1 MVNLFFKRKYQA
13 LLDSVSRLVRW
24 SALLNDHVTLFC
36 CFFSAWQLRYR
47 KHETFHLR
55 QKRKKEKTVS
65 WKKITYESHFWSA
78 MDEKD
83 FVDKRRIYFRY
94 IYPWTTS
101 ESFLKMWFKHKAGSC
116 FRSDLWWDCLLRV
129 WLHHFIEHLW
139 PVSQELKK
147 DVRLAVHTF
156 SSKALNTRGL
166 LTSLHSGCTSVPSIR
181 TTFRG
186 KLFLWQLTLCA
197 IIVYHPLQVL
207 SVTTRKN
214 TLIAEHWMITGQ
226 WRCWVRSNRQLA
238 S

>member
-1 MVNLFFKRKYQA
+1 MKCIAERSCHSVLLLFQCLA
-13 LLDSVSRLVRW
+13 
-24 SALLNDHVTLFC
+24 ATLQEARDL
-36 CFFSAWQLRYR
+36 SPEA
-47 KHETFHLR
+47 
-55 QKRKKEKTVS
+55 KKEKRENCVLKENNVWIS
-65 WKKITYESHFWSA
+65 FLISNGWKGL
-78 MDEKD
+78 
-83 FVDKRRIYFRY
+83 VDKRRIYFRY
-94 IYPWTTS
+94 IYLWTTS